1 MKNLIDS
8 MSDINDVGSLDD
20 LAGDGRGADTLG
32 GRAGDE
38 EAFGLGAADTPQ
50 TEQPAAGADAVP
62 QGANAESDEPFGGER
77 ERQDK
82 GKRRPMPPEE
92 RSRYAAARRKAEEE
106 RDREIARVRR
116 EEMDARMRYELR
128 EQLREIN
135 AIDPS
140 VQTIEDILTRPTG
153 ARFEQL
159 VQRGNT
165 LADAFRLANIE
176 ELTYAAARAA
186 RQEALASVSS
196 KEHMRRST
204 SRGQGAAAVPREVAQ
219 QYRML
224 SPKASDEEIARHYNE
239 YINR

>member
-1 MKNLIDS
+1 MEKHIDTCHIDS
-8 MSDINDVGSLDD
+8 IEEIGGIDVGSGSGRIDD
-20 LAGDGRGADTLG
+20 SVTADIMGDSLG
-32 GRAGDE
+32 
-38 EAFGLGAADTPQ
+38 
-50 TEQPAAGADAVP
+50 TEGQPAAPKQAAEAEAAPPETESGQAAEDAP
-62 QGANAESDEPFGGER
+62 SER
-77 ERQDK
+77 RTRK
-82 GKRRPMPPEE
+82 PMPPEE

-106 RDREIARVRR
+106 RDRVIARVRH
-116 EEMDARMRYELR
+116 EEMQSRARYELR

-153 ARFEQL
+153 ARFEEL

-165 LADAFRLANIE
+165 LTDAFRLANID

-186 RQEALASVSS
+186 RQEVLASVSS

-219 QYRML
+219 QYRIL
-224 SPKASDEEIARHYNE
+224 YPKASDEEIARHYNE
-239 YINR
+239 YING